1 MPVLNFSVIIP
12 NYNGETFLKDC
23 ITSIEACRYPR
34 ASFEIIVVD
43 NGSADGSV
51 DVVRKLSPRTRIISL
66 ECNTGFV
73 NAINTGAAAARS
85 EFLVFLNNDM
95 RVSAEWLSA
104 FATAISE
111 KDADCVTGKILS
123 WDGRRVDFVEG
134 ILLFDGHALQRN
146 QGAPASA
153 VSGDTVRR
161 TFIACGGNM
170 AIRRSLFLKLGG
182 FDPDFF
188 AYTEDVD
195 FSWRLNASGGKI
207 FFSPDAV
214 VYHHHQGTST
224 GLGVYNRGFLYE
236 RNAFL
241 NLYKNIDDPYFPAML
256 HAAWL
261 TLMHRT
267 REIISLNADAGAVFG
282 RFPFSEIHDVP
293 PPVSI
298 SEIGQAARLRA
309 CLKNCGLLYT
319 IGRFLEKA
327 GALIQRKV
335 TREIPDSA
343 LPEIQIGHPHIV
355 SQMQAL
361 WYILA
366 NWESFHQKRLTVQSQ
381 RKISDR
387 ELFGMFPPWVVTTY
401 PGDGRLFVSAFFRE
415 LLPADIPFKFADIQ
429 EVHDAS

>member
-1 MPVLNFSVIIP
+1 MQALNFSIIIP
-12 NYNGETFLKDC
+12 NYNGKAFLKDC
-23 ITSIEACRYPR
+23 ITSIEASGYPR
-34 ASFEIIVVD
+34 ASFEVVVVD
-43 NGSADGSV
+43 NGSSDGSV
-51 DVVRKLSPRTRIISL
+51 DLIRKLSPGTRIISL

-73 NAINTGAAAARS
+73 NAINTGATAARS

-95 RVSAEWLSA
+95 RVSSGWLSA
-104 FATAISE
+104 FATVISE
-111 KDADCVTGKILS
+111 KNADCVTGKILS
-123 WDGRRVDFVEG
+123 WDGQHVDFVEG
-134 ILLFDGHALQRN
+134 ILLFDGHALQRK
-146 QGAPASA
+146 QGVPASA

-182 FDPDFF
+182 FDPSFF

-241 NLYKNIDDPYFPAML
+241 NLYKNIDAPYFSTML

-282 RFPFSEIHDVP
+282 QFPFSKPHDVP
-293 PPVSI
+293 HPVLT
-298 SEIGQAARLRA
+298 SEIGRSARLRA
-309 CLKNCGLLYT
+309 CLKNYGLLYT
-319 IGRFLEKA
+319 IGRLIEKV

-335 TREIPDSA
+335 TCEIPALA
-343 LPEIQIGHPHIV
+343 LPEIQLGHPHII

-366 NWESFHQKRLTVQSQ
+366 NWESFHQKRLVVQSQ
-381 RKISDR
+381 RKVSDK
-387 ELFGMFPPWVVTTY
+387 ELFGMFPLWVVTTY
-401 PGDGRLFVSAFFRE
+401 PGDGRLFASASFRE
-415 LLPADIPFKFADIQ
+415 LLPADIQFNFADIQ
-429 EVHDAS
+429 EVHGAS

>member
-1 MPVLNFSVIIP
+1 
-12 NYNGETFLKDC
+12 
-23 ITSIEACRYPR
+23 
-34 ASFEIIVVD
+34 
-43 NGSADGSV
+43 V
-51 DVVRKLSPRTRIISL
+51 DVIRKLSPETRIISL

-95 RVSAEWLSA
+95 RVSCGWLSA
-104 FATAISE
+104 FATVISE
-111 KDADCVTGKILS
+111 KNADCVTGKILS
-123 WDGRRVDFVEG
+123 WDGRHVDFVEG
-134 ILLFDGHALQRN
+134 ILLFDGHALQRK
-146 QGAPASA
+146 QGVHASA

-182 FDPDFF
+182 FDPAFF

-241 NLYKNIDDPYFPAML
+241 NLYKNIDALYFPAMM

-267 REIISLNADAGAVFG
+267 REIVSLNAANSAVFG
-282 RFPFSEIHDVP
+282 QFPFSESYDIPQPMLMNEMDL
-293 PPVSI
+293 
-298 SEIGQAARLRA
+298 ATRLRS
-309 CLKNCGLLYT
+309 CLETRGFLYA
-319 IGRFLEKA
+319 IGRFLEKM
-327 GALIQRKV
+327 GILIQRKSV
-335 TREIPDSA
+335 PETPIPI
-343 LPEIQIGHPHIV
+343 PEIHLGHPHIV

-366 NWESFHQKRLTVQSQ
+366 NWESFHQKRLAVQSQ
-381 RKISDR
+381 RKVSDK

-401 PGDGRLFVSAFFRE
+401 PGDGRLFASASFRE
-415 LLPADIPFKFADIQ
+415 LLPADIQFKFADIRG
-429 EVHDAS
+429 VHGVS